1 MQTLS
6 SKRTPIHPHCPSNL
20 LLFLISLALTI
31 SSVSSRVLSPVPLNN
46 SILISDGIHGASEYE
61 FLTLDPPK
69 NVSKAAC
76 LHVYGFLPCADNIGG
91 YAFQVFSFG
100 CLLVIGD
107 YFLSEGRSKL
117 FVIFEVGFYGGIVFP
132 LLTMFPRIVLMLSP
146 GLSATH
152 DDALAIVGSNVG
164 VTVGYTVFAL
174 TMQWG
179 ACVVFGLTSPSS
191 GQSTPRGSIKR
202 TTSIPSVSSL
212 LYEVYSHS
220 GFYLY
225 AEANVDAD
233 PKNKKSAGIMLLTLA
248 PFLMVTLP
256 DLLDAQAWSD
266 ITILITLIITVS
278 STFIYFVYSY
288 FDTADQKKSLDNAKF
303 ELMSE
308 VHKHL
313 QSFSPRS
320 LIRDG
325 QLTKESLKSL
335 FDKIDRNKDGKIQIS
350 ELKDLTVE
358 FGVYGRM
365 KCDINEF
372 ANTLLADFD
381 KDKDGELDENE
392 FEEGVMKLLNQYKFD
407 NPADTPRQGNTCIY
421 RTASDSVHVKN
432 LSQGEEAG
440 VLKLEMPKQTLVAK
454 LLSLRTLKAVLK
466 VIGGMLMVLFL
477 AKPFMININLLSV
490 TAGVPSFYAV
500 FAVIPLVRNLKNTLS
515 AHFCRKKDKARIA
528 SEKFSEIYRDV
539 TMNNLMGMSIVLAIV
554 YTKGLKWDYSTEAL
568 LAVVV
573 GLAIGLPA
581 YVRSTY
587 PFWISVLA
595 FAMYISSLVLI
606 YLHFHL
612 RGQN

>member
-1 MQTLS
+1 MQTFTL
-6 SKRTPIHPHCPSNL
+6 KRRPIHPHCPLTL
-20 LLFLISLALTI
+20 LLFVISLALTI
-31 SSVSSRVLSPVPLNN
+31 SGVSSRVLSPVPLNN

-152 DDALAIVGSNVG
+152 DGALAIVGNNVG
-164 VTVGYTVFAL
+164 VTVGHTVFAL

-191 GQSTPRGSIKR
+191 GQSTPRGSSIKR
-202 TTSIPSVSSL
+202 TTSDTKNPRRGSYRKKILKNV
-212 LYEVYSHS
+212 
-220 GFYLY
+220 
-225 AEANVDAD
+225 AEASVDAD
-233 PKNKKSAGIMLLTLA
+233 PKNKKAAGIMLLTLA
-248 PFLMVTLP
+248 PFLMVALP
-256 DLLDAQAWSD
+256 DLLDAQSWSD
-266 ITILITLIITVS
+266 ITILITLIISCS

-313 QSFSPRS
+313 QSFSPQS

-325 QLTKESLKSL
+325 QLSKESLKSL

-358 FGVYGRM
+358 FGVYGRV

-372 ANTLLADFD
+372 ANNLLADFD

-407 NPADTPRQGNTCIY
+407 SPDTPRQGNTCIY

-454 LLSLRTLKAVLK
+454 LLSLRTLSAVLK

-477 AKPFMININLLSV
+477 AKPFMMNINLLSV
-490 TAGVPSFYAV
+490 TAGVPSFYSV
-500 FAVIPLVRNLKNTLS
+500 FAVIPLIRNLKNTLS

-554 YTKGLKWDYSTEAL
+554 YAKGLKWDYSTETL

-587 PFWISVLA
+587 PFWICVLA

-606 YLHFHL
+606 YVHFHL
-612 RGQN
+612 RGQS

>member
-31 SSVSSRVLSPVPLNN
+31 FSVSSRVLSPVPLNN

-202 TTSIPSVSSL
+202 TTSDTKNPRR
-212 LYEVYSHS
+212 
-220 GFYLY
+220 GFYRTKILKNIV
-225 AEANVDAD
+225 EANVDAD

>member
-6 SKRTPIHPHCPSNL
+6 SKRTPIHPHCPSTL
-20 LLFLISLALTI
+20 LLFLISLALII
-31 SSVSSRVLSPVPLNN
+31 SGVSSRVLSPVPLNN

-152 DDALAIVGSNVG
+152 DGALAIVGSNVG
-164 VTVGYTVFAL
+164 VTVGHTVFAL

-202 TTSIPSVSSL
+202 TTSDTKNPRR
-212 LYEVYSHS
+212 
-220 GFYLY
+220 GFYRTKILKNIV
-225 AEANVDAD
+225 EASVDAD
-233 PKNKKSAGIMLLTLA
+233 PKNKKAAGIMLLTLA
-248 PFLMVTLP
+248 PFLIVTLP
-256 DLLDAQAWSD
+256 DLLDAQSWSD
-266 ITILITLIITVS
+266 ITILITLIISCS

-407 NPADTPRQGNTCIY
+407 NPDTPRQGNTCIY

-466 VIGGMLMVLFL
+466 VMGGMLMVLFL

-568 LAVVV
+568 VAVVV

-587 PFWISVLA
+587 PFWICVLA

-606 YLHFHL
+606 YLHFHF

>member
-202 TTSIPSVSSL
+202 TTSDTKNPRR
-212 LYEVYSHS
+212 
-220 GFYLY
+220 GFYRTKILKNIV
-225 AEANVDAD
+225 EANVDAD

-587 PFWISVLA
+587 PFWICVLA

>member
-6 SKRTPIHPHCPSNL
+6 SKRTPIHPHCPSTL
-20 LLFLISLALTI
+20 LLFLISLALII
-31 SSVSSRVLSPVPLNN
+31 SGVSSRVLSPVPLNN

-152 DDALAIVGSNVG
+152 DGALAIVGSNVG
-164 VTVGYTVFAL
+164 VTVGHTVFAL

-202 TTSIPSVSSL
+202 TTSDTKNPRR
-212 LYEVYSHS
+212 
-220 GFYLY
+220 GFYRTKILKNIV
-225 AEANVDAD
+225 EASVDAD
-233 PKNKKSAGIMLLTLA
+233 PKNKKAAGIMLLTLA
-248 PFLMVTLP
+248 PFLIVTLP
-256 DLLDAQAWSD
+256 DLLDAQSWSD
-266 ITILITLIITVS
+266 ITILITLIISCS

-407 NPADTPRQGNTCIY
+407 NPDTPRQGNTCIY

-466 VIGGMLMVLFL
+466 VMGGMLMVLFL

-490 TAGVPSFYAV
+490 TAGVPSFYA
-500 FAVIPLVRNLKNTLS
+500 
-515 AHFCRKKDKARIA
+515 
-528 SEKFSEIYRDV
+528 IYRDV

-568 LAVVV
+568 VAVVV

-587 PFWISVLA
+587 PFWICVLA

-606 YLHFHL
+606 YLHFHF

>member
-202 TTSIPSVSSL
+202 TTSDTKNPRR
-212 LYEVYSHS
+212 
-220 GFYLY
+220 GFYRTKILKNIV
-225 AEANVDAD
+225 EANVDAD

>member
-6 SKRTPIHPHCPSNL
+6 SKRTPIHPRCPSNL
-20 LLFLISLALTI
+20 LLFLISLALII
-31 SSVSSRVLSPVPLNN
+31 SGVSSRVLSPVPLNN

-152 DDALAIVGSNVG
+152 DGALAIVGSNVG
-164 VTVGYTVFAL
+164 VTVGHTVFAL

-202 TTSIPSVSSL
+202 TTSDTKNPRR
-212 LYEVYSHS
+212 
-220 GFYLY
+220 GFYRAKILKNIV
-225 AEANVDAD
+225 EASVDAD
-233 PKNKKSAGIMLLTLA
+233 PKNKKAAGIMLLTLA
-248 PFLMVTLP
+248 PFLIVTLP
-256 DLLDAQAWSD
+256 DLLDAQSWSD
-266 ITILITLIITVS
+266 ITILITLIISCS

-407 NPADTPRQGNTCIY
+407 NPDTPRQGNTCIY

-568 LAVVV
+568 VAVVV

-587 PFWISVLA
+587 PFWICVLA

>member
-6 SKRTPIHPHCPSNL
+6 FKRTPIHPHCPSTL
-20 LLFLISLALTI
+20 LVFLISLALTI

-152 DDALAIVGSNVG
+152 DGALAIVGSNVG
-164 VTVGYTVFAL
+164 VTVGHTVFAL

-202 TTSIPSVSSL
+202 TTSDTKNPRR
-212 LYEVYSHS
+212 
-220 GFYLY
+220 GFYRTKILKNIV
-225 AEANVDAD
+225 EASVDAD

-266 ITILITLIITVS
+266 ITILITLIITFS

-381 KDKDGELDENE
+381 KDKDGELDEKE
-392 FEEGVMKLLNQYKFD
+392 FEEGIMKLLNQYKFD

-587 PFWISVLA
+587 PFWICVLA

>member
-164 VTVGYTVFAL
+164 VTVGHTVFAL

-202 TTSIPSVSSL
+202 TTSDTKNPRR
-212 LYEVYSHS
+212 
-220 GFYLY
+220 GFYRTKILKNIV
-225 AEANVDAD
+225 EANVDAD

-587 PFWISVLA
+587 PFWICVLA

>member
-6 SKRTPIHPHCPSNL
+6 SKRTPIHPHCPSTL
-20 LLFLISLALTI
+20 LLFLISLALII
-31 SSVSSRVLSPVPLNN
+31 SGVSSRVLSPVPLNN

-152 DDALAIVGSNVG
+152 DGALAIVGSNVG
-164 VTVGYTVFAL
+164 VTVGHTVFAL

-202 TTSIPSVSSL
+202 TTSDTKNPRR
-212 LYEVYSHS
+212 
-220 GFYLY
+220 GFYRTKILKNIV
-225 AEANVDAD
+225 EASVDAD
-233 PKNKKSAGIMLLTLA
+233 PKNKKAAGIMLLTLA
-248 PFLMVTLP
+248 PFLIVTLP
-256 DLLDAQAWSD
+256 DLLDAQSWSD
-266 ITILITLIITVS
+266 ITILITLIISCS

-407 NPADTPRQGNTCIY
+407 NPDTPRQGNTCIY

-568 LAVVV
+568 VAVVV

-587 PFWISVLA
+587 PFWICVLA

-606 YLHFHL
+606 YLHFHF

>member
-1 MQTLS
+1 MEKSLNKTQTHMQTFS
-6 SKRTPIHPHCPSNL
+6 FKRRFIHPHFPL
-20 LLFLISLALTI
+20 PLFFFFLSLALII
-31 SSVSSRVLSPVPLNN
+31 SGVSSRVLSPVPLNN
-46 SILISDGIHGASEYE
+46 SILISDGVHDALDYK
-61 FLTLDPPK
+61 FLTLDPPN

-91 YAFQVFSFG
+91 YIFQIFSFG
-100 CLLVIGD
+100 CLLIIGD

-132 LLTMFPRIVLMLSP
+132 LLTMFPRIALMLF
-146 GLSATH
+146 
-152 DDALAIVGSNVG
+152 
-164 VTVGYTVFAL
+164 FAL

-179 ACVVFGLTSPSS
+179 ACVVFGLTGPNSD
-191 GQSTPRGSIKR
+191 QSVRRGSINR
-202 TTSIPSVSSL
+202 TTSDTKNPRR
-212 LYEVYSHS
+212 
-220 GFYLY
+220 GFYRMKILKSVV
-225 AEANVDAD
+225 EASVDAD
-233 PKNKKSAGIMLLTLA
+233 PKNKKAAGIMLLTLA
-248 PFLMVTLP
+248 PFLLVTLP
-256 DLLDAQAWSD
+256 DLLDAQSWSD
-266 ITILITLIITVS
+266 ITMLIALIISCS
-278 STFIYFVYSY
+278 STIIYFVYSY
-288 FDTADQKKSLDNAKF
+288 FDTADQKKSLDHAKF

-325 QLTKESLKSL
+325 QLSKESLKSL
-335 FDKIDRNKDGKIQIS
+335 FDRIDRNKDGKIQIS

-358 FGVYGRM
+358 FGVFGRM

-381 KDKDGELDENE
+381 KDKDGELDEDE
-392 FEEGVMKLLNQYKFD
+392 FEEGIMKLLNQYKFD
-407 NPADTPRQGNTCIY
+407 NQETPRHNNTYIY
-421 RTASDSVHVKN
+421 RTTSDSVHVKN
-432 LSQGEEAG
+432 QSPGEEAG

-454 LLSLRTLKAVLK
+454 LLSMRTLRAVTK
-466 VIGGMLMVLFL
+466 VVGGMLMVLFL
-477 AKPFMININLLSV
+477 AKPFMINIGLLSV
-490 TAGVPSFYAV
+490 SAGVPSFYSV

-539 TMNNLMGMSIVLAIV
+539 TMNNLMGMSIILAII
-554 YTKGLKWDYSTEAL
+554 YTRGLKWDYSTEAL
-568 LAVVV
+568 LVVVV

-587 PFWISVLA
+587 PFWICVLA

>member
-6 SKRTPIHPHCPSNL
+6 SKRTPIHPHCPSTL

-152 DDALAIVGSNVG
+152 DGALAIVGSNVG
-164 VTVGYTVFAL
+164 VTVGHTVFAL

-202 TTSIPSVSSL
+202 TTSDTKNPRR
-212 LYEVYSHS
+212 
-220 GFYLY
+220 GFYRTKILKNIV
-225 AEANVDAD
+225 EASVDAD

-266 ITILITLIITVS
+266 ITILITLIITFS

-587 PFWISVLA
+587 PFWICVLA